1 MIGRFLTLTVLL
13 IIGVGLVLHFNAEV
27 PPILSWIGHLPGD
40 LILRRGDATIFLP
53 FSTAFIASIGLCLV
67 SFMIIGKT

>member
-1 MIGRFLTLTVLL
+1 MIGRFITMTVLL

-40 LILRRGDATIFLP
+40 LILKREDTLIYLP
-53 FSTAFIASIGLCLV
+53 FSTAFVASVGLSFV